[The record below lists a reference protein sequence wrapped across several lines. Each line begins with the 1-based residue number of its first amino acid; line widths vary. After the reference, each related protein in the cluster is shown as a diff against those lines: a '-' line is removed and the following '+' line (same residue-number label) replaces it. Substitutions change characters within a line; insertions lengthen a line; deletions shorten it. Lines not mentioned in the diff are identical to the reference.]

1 MPRPTHSL
9 PISFAGV
16 SVHHDGVPT
25 LDDVNLAI
33 GAGELLVL
41 VGPSGGGKS
50 TLLKTINRLV
60 IPSAGKIMLGDRD
73 AAAIPLLELRRMVGY
88 CFQAL
93 GLFPHM
99 TVAENVGIGL
109 RISGSTPSEIDKRV
123 DELLERVS
131 LPPRDFRARLPKTLS
146 GGQAQRVAVA
156 RALATRPRVLL
167 LDEPFGAL
175 DPETRASVQEE
186 LLALC
191 ADEGPTTVLVSHD
204 LGEALKLGERVAVLH
219 GGKLLRVDSPAA
231 LVKEPGDPRI
241 EALLAPA
248 KESARLI
255 TALLQS

>member
-1 MPRPTHSL
+1 MTRPKHSL

-25 LDDVNLAI
+25 LDRVDVSI
-33 GAGELLVL
+33 GAGELVVL

-50 TLLKTINRLV
+50 TLLKSVNRLV
-60 IPSAGKIMLGDRD
+60 VPSAGKITLGDRD
-73 AAAIPLLELRRMVGY
+73 AASIPILELRRMVGY

-99 TVAENVGIGL
+99 TVAENIGIGL
-109 RISGSTPSEIDKRV
+109 RISGSAPAEIDKRV

-131 LPPRDFRARLPKTLS
+131 LPRDFRDRLPKTLS

-156 RALATRPRVLL
+156 RALATRPPVLL

-191 ADEGPTTVLVSHD
+191 ADEGPTTILVSHD
-204 LGEALKLGERVAVLH
+204 LGEALKLGQRVAVLH

-231 LVKEPGDPRI
+231 LVKDPGDPRI

-248 KESARLI
+248 KESARMI

>member
-1 MPRPTHSL
+1 MARPTHSL

-16 SVHHDGVPT
+16 SVHHDRVPT
-25 LDDVNLAI
+25 LDDVDLSI
-33 GAGELLVL
+33 GTGELLVL

-50 TLLKTINRLV
+50 TLLKTVNRLV
-60 IPSAGKIMLGDRD
+60 VPSAGKIMLGDRD
-73 AAAIPLLELRRMVGY
+73 AASIPLLELRRMVGY

-99 TVAENVGIGL
+99 TVAENIGIGL
-109 RISGSTPSEIDKRV
+109 RISGSTPGQIDKRV

-131 LPPRDFRARLPKTLS
+131 LPREFRARLPKTLS

-156 RALATRPRVLL
+156 RALATRPPVLL

-204 LGEALKLGERVAVLH
+204 LGEALKLGHRVAVLH

-231 LVKEPGDPRI
+231 LVKNPGDPRI

-248 KESARLI
+248 KESARMI

>member
-1 MPRPTHSL
+1 MPRSHSL
-9 PISFAGV
+9 PISFEGV
-16 SVHHDGVPT
+16 TVHHDGVPT
-25 LDDVNLAI
+25 LDHVDLSI

-50 TLLKTINRLV
+50 TLLKSVNRLV
-60 IPSAGKIMLGDRD
+60 APSSGTITIGDRD
-73 AAAIPLLELRRMVGY
+73 AASIPLLELRRMVGY

-109 RISGSTPSEIDKRV
+109 RISGATPTEIDKRV
-123 DELLERVS
+123 DELLERVK
-131 LPPRDFRARLPKTLS
+131 LPPRDFRDRLPRTLS

-156 RALATRPRVLL
+156 RALATRPPVLL

-204 LGEALKLGERVAVLH
+204 LGEALKLGQRVAVLY

-231 LVKEPGDPRI
+231 LVKDPGDPRI

-248 KESARLI
+248 KESARMI